1 LTIRGDI
8 AKSAAMNTSP
18 RRALLLPLFLAACGV
33 WERPDR
39 SSQSI
44 EPLQYDH
51 LTKLRLNVA
60 VVDVEERFVPGGPN
74 DVSAKAPTPPVA
86 ALRRMAQDR
95 LQAMGGNGRAV
106 LIIKRASLIEAR
118 GSYEGAMDVELAVF
132 GPEGGRV
139 AYAEARVSRKQSSDG
154 PAREMLNQMVRQ
166 MMDAMNVE
174 LEYQARRNLRDWL
187 LAADAPAG
195 PGAAVPAPVERQDL
209 APPRR

>member
-1 LTIRGDI
+1 
-8 AKSAAMNTSP
+8 MNPLS
-18 RRALLLPLFLAACGV
+18 RRAIFLPVLLAACGR
-33 WERPDR
+33 WERADHASRP
-39 SSQSI
+39 I

-60 VVDVEERFVPGGPN
+60 VVDVEERFVPGGPG

-95 LQAMGGNGRAV
+95 LQAMGGSGRAA
-106 LIIKRASLIEAR
+106 LIIKRASLVEAR
-118 GSYEGAMDVELAVF
+118 GAYEGAMDVELAIF

-139 AYAEARVSRKQSSDG
+139 AYAEARVGRKQSTDG
-154 PAREMLNQMVRQ
+154 PVRETLYEMVRQ

-174 LEYQARRNLRDWL
+174 LEFQARRNLRDWL
-187 LAADAPAG
+187 VAGEAPAG
-195 PGAAVPAPVERQDL
+195 PGAAVPAPVEQQDL